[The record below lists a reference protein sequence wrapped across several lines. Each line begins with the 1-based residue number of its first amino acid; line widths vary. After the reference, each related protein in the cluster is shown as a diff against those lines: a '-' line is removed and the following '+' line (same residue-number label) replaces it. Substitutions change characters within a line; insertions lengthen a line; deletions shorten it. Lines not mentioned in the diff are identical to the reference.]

1 MESENRSLRRQIVN
15 LQYENTY
22 MHKITEMQAEI
33 ISLKQQVSNLKK
45 ENKRLNQLIS
55 NKASKQCE
63 ELSSDEEYYS
73 ADEGSAKIDH
83 ICKYCGKE
91 FKYPSNLR
99 QHFTRKNECAKK

>member
-1 MESENRSLRRQIVN
+1 MESENHRLRRQVVN

-33 ISLKQQVSNLKK
+33 ISLRKQVFNLEK

-55 NKASKQCE
+55 TSSKQCE
-63 ELSSDEEYYS
+63 KLSSDEEYYS
-73 ADEGSAKIDH
+73 ADEGPDKIDRT
-83 ICKYCGKE
+83 CKYCGKE